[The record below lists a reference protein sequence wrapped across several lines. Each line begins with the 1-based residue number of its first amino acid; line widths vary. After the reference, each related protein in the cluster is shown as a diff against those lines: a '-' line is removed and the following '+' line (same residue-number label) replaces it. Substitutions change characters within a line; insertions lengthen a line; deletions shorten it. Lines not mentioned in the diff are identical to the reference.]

1 MVLACILIYCKPGMA
16 EEVVKAIKEIRGIKR
31 AFMVLGSCEV
41 VAEYE
46 TETLDK
52 LGITVYE
59 IAKLPGV
66 ISTETLVETILWG
79 GSIAIII
86 INKCR

>member
-1 MVLACILIYCKPGMA
+1 MVLACILIYCKPGFA
-16 EEVVKAIKEIRGIKR
+16 EDIVKAVREMKGVKR
-31 AFMVLGSCEV
+31 VFKVLGSCDV

-46 TETLDK
+46 TKTLEK

-66 ISTETLVETILWG
+66 ISTETLVETIL
-79 GSIAIII
+79 
-86 INKCR
+86 